1 MAVEITLQEMIIE
14 KIIVETTIEEIM
26 VEETMIVDG
35 TIDGTMIAEIAT
47 TDVIAMTGAIVMID
61 EITITE
67 EITTQGK
74 ALMIDEIMVEEVENM
89 IEGTEAVLIG
99 VLHGTI
105 FVVATVV
112 IMITLIT
119 IIAVTIAGI
128 IIAVTIAVEMTT
140 ASIDKRLTIPWEA
153 MVASGRS
160 YLGQRNKNRCK
171 GRQDKKI

>member
-74 ALMIDEIMVEEVENM
+74 ALMIDEIMVEEVENT

-105 FVVATVV
+105 FVAATVV

-128 IIAVTIAVEMTT
+128 IIAVEMTT
-140 ASIDKRLTIPWEA
+140 ASIDNSLTIPWEA